1 MRDGRRAGD
10 GVGRG
15 GVSSLWGASRRGGAA
30 LLCVAAVL
38 AGTITAKAHPLDVV
52 PFDDPAYADLYHLAA
67 EGLAP
72 LLAQKVRPLTRL
84 ALARM
89 VAGCVERVAWD

>member
-15 GVSSLWGASRRGGAA
+15 GVSSLWEACRRGGAA

-38 AGTITAKAHPLDVV
+38 TGTITANAHSLGIV

-67 EGLAP
+67 GGLAP
-72 LLAQKVRPLTRL
+72 LWPRTVRPRSSFARARSVASSLYRL
-84 ALARM
+84 A
-89 VAGCVERVAWD
+89 G